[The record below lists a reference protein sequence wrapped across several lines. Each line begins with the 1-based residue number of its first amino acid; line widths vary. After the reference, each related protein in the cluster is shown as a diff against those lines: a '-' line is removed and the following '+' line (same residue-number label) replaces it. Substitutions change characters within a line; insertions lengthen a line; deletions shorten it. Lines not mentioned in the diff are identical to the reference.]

1 MANKLQVRICGQE
14 YTLVSEN
21 SREYMLET
29 ADYVDRK
36 MVAVKN
42 MNNRLSTSMVAI
54 LVALNVT
61 DDMRQ
66 EKGKADE
73 IINSQ
78 KAEIAFLK
86 KKIEELEK
94 NIPTNAERA
103 GSMRPRQ
110 ESTQNRQFP
119 PR

>member
-66 EKGKADE
+66 A
-73 IINSQ
+73 Q
-78 KAEIAFLK
+78 KEAQETIQNQAAEIALLK
-86 KKIEELEK
+86 KKTEELSRKLEELQK
-94 NIPTNAERA
+94 RAPGNANA
-103 GSMRPRQ
+103 VHP
-110 ESTQNRQFP
+110 RQFP
-119 PR
+119 QR

>member
-66 EKGKADE
+66 AQKEAE
-73 IINSQ
+73 QTIQSQ
-78 KAEIAFLK
+78 AAEIAFLK
-86 KKIEELEK
+86 KKTEELSAKLEEMQK
-94 NIPTNAERA
+94 RVQGNGNIAHP
-103 GSMRPRQ
+103 
-110 ESTQNRQFP
+110 RQFP
-119 PR
+119 QR

>member
-21 SREYMLET
+21 TREYMLET

-36 MVAVKN
+36 MIAVKN
-42 MNNRLSTSMVAI
+42 MNNRLSTSMAAI

-66 EKGKADE
+66 EKEKTSE

-86 KKIEELEK
+86 KKIEELQ
-94 NIPTNAERA
+94 R
-103 GSMRPRQ
+103 R
-110 ESTQNRQFP
+110 
-119 PR
+119 